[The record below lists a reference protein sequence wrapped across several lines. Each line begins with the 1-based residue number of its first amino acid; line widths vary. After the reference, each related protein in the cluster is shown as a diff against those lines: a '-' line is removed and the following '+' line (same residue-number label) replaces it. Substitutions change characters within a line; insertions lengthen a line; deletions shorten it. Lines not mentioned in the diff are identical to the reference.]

1 MDIEKTKLLFVFSNN
16 TFKGMLT
23 IGDIQRAILRNINLN
38 ERIINIL
45 DREKVYAH
53 VGESIELIKRKM
65 QELRAEAMP
74 ILDEHDNLIDIY
86 FGRIY
91 L

>member
-45 DREKVYAH
+45 DREKFMH
-53 VGESIELIKRKM
+53 T
-65 QELRAEAMP
+65 
-74 ILDEHDNLIDIY
+74 
-86 FGRIY
+86 
-91 L
+91 

>member
-1 MDIEKTKLLFVFSNN
+1 MQINNQNTRTKYKIDDSIIAALKKMDIEKTKLLFVFSNN

-45 DREKVYAH
+45 DREKFMH
-53 VGESIELIKRKM
+53 T
-65 QELRAEAMP
+65 
-74 ILDEHDNLIDIY
+74 
-86 FGRIY
+86 
-91 L
+91 